1 MKTELDALHIKESSI
16 HTLCEEYRK
25 NNQIDPKMY
34 EAYSVK
40 RGLRNADGTGVLAG
54 LTNICNVHGYV
65 INEGEREPVEGWL
78 SYRGINVEDIVAGC
92 VAGNRFGFEETVYL
106 LLFGQ
111 LPTREELERFM
122 VLMGKFRDIPPTF
135 FEDMILKAPS
145 PDVMNKLGRS
155 VLSLYSYDD
164 APEDR
169 SLESELGKA
178 IALKLAE
185 NGADVAIIFVGP
197 EQPALET
204 KGEIEALGRK
214 AVCYECDVR
223 DEQAVEDTVAQV
235 KKDLGKVDIL
245 VNNAGITRDGLMVT
259 MKDEDY
265 DMVLDINL
273 KGAFHMIRACYRD
286 FMRKRSGKIINIS
299 SIAGLVGNVGQVNYA
314 ASKAGL
320 IGLSKSVAKELGSR
334 GVCCNCIAP
343 GFIETAMTK
352 DIKEDNPLLVQVPM
366 KKMGTPEDVANV
378 ALFLASPESDY
389 ITGETIRVDGGLAI

>member
-1 MKTELDALHIKESSI
+1 MNFSGKTAVVTGGSRGIGRAI
-16 HTLCEEYRK
+16 CEELARGGANVVLCYAGRA
-25 NNQIDPKMY
+25 
-34 EAYSVK
+34 EA
-40 RGLRNADGTGVLAG
+40 AQETAAACEAAG
-54 LTNICNVHGYV
+54 
-65 INEGEREPVEGWL
+65 
-78 SYRGINVEDIVAGC
+78 
-92 VAGNRFGFEETVYL
+92 
-106 LLFGQ
+106 
-111 LPTREELERFM
+111 
-122 VLMGKFRDIPPTF
+122 
-135 FEDMILKAPS
+135 
-145 PDVMNKLGRS
+145 
-155 VLSLYSYDD
+155 
-164 APEDR
+164 
-169 SLESELGKA
+169 GKA
-178 IALKLAE
+178 M
-185 NGADVAIIFVGP
+185 
-197 EQPALET
+197 
-204 KGEIEALGRK
+204 
-214 AVCYECDVR
+214 AVQCDVS
-223 DEQAVEDTVAQV
+223 DEAQV
-235 KKDLGKVDIL
+235 KALMDAAVKEFGRIDIL
-245 VNNAGITRDGLMVT
+245 VNNAGVTRDGLMVT

>member
-1 MKTELDALHIKESSI
+1 MKLEGKIAL
-16 HTLCEEYRK
+16 
-25 NNQIDPKMY
+25 
-34 EAYSVK
+34 V
-40 RGLRNADGTGVLAG
+40 TGASQG
-54 LTNICNVHGYV
+54 
-65 INEGEREPVEGWL
+65 
-78 SYRGINVEDIVAGC
+78 
-92 VAGNRFGFEETVYL
+92 
-106 LLFGQ
+106 
-111 LPTREELERFM
+111 
-122 VLMGKFRDIPPTF
+122 
-135 FEDMILKAPS
+135 
-145 PDVMNKLGRS
+145 
-155 VLSLYSYDD
+155 
-164 APEDR
+164 
-169 SLESELGKA
+169 LGKA

-197 EQPALET
+197 QEPALET
-204 KGEIEALGRK
+204 KAEIEALGRR
-214 AVCYECDVR
+214 AECYPCDVR

-245 VNNAGITRDGLMVT
+245 VNNAGVTRDGLMVT

-314 ASKAGL
+314 
-320 IGLSKSVAKELGSR
+320 
-334 GVCCNCIAP
+334 
-343 GFIETAMTK
+343 MTK